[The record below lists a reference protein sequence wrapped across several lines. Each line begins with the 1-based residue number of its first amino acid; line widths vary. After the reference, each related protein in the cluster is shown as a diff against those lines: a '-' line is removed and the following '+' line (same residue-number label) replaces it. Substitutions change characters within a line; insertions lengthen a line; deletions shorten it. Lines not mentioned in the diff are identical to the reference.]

1 MRPHPIHTH
10 RHWRCAQYPVPLT
23 CRWLEWPSIWMT
35 IRLRNL
41 ITMLMPILLM
51 TVHCY
56 LHIAMR
62 LQHITTIEKAVNST
76 AEKFKDHLK
85 MADVRKA
92 EIRYEIN
99 KSVSESSEQ
108 LDQKIDISSQP
119 LRSEMKKLSDRLNII
134 QQRVNEAAM
143 NRPSSTFSTSDR
155 RTPVDGCVAQLRPP
169 NIFNNNIGSDPAE
182 SPVVHNNTDVFSCD
196 QAALWMVFSVCLSVR
211 LSVCPSHLFDYV
223 PIIVSSWNFQELSPR
238 TRVHAKGQGQS
249 SKVKVTEV
257 TTQRNRLRTV
267 TPVWIHIW
275 WWNDTYSL
283 MLLRRG
289 ALLFCKV
296 IRQISRSHDLKI
308 VEFDPDWAFP
318 DCNSSL
324 NSPMGTKCC
333 TKLEVA

>member
-1 MRPHPIHTH
+1 MRPHPIHTR

-35 IRLRNL
+35 IWLRNL

-51 TVHCY
+51 TVRCY

-92 EIRYEIN
+92 EIRDEIN

-143 NRPSSTFSTSDR
+143 NSPSSTFSTSDR
-155 RTPVDGCVAQLRPP
+155 RPPVDGCVAQLRKP

-182 SPVVHNNTDVFSCD
+182 SPVVHNNTDVFSPRVELPTTPHISSSANHVPNYSNTD
-196 QAALWMVFSVCLSVR
+196 RPMLNYF
-211 LSVCPSHLFDYV
+211 PSD
-223 PIIVSSWNFQELSPR
+223 P
-238 TRVHAKGQGQS
+238 QGIS
-249 SKVKVTEV
+249 T
-257 TTQRNRLRTV
+257 LR
-267 TPVWIHIW
+267 
-275 WWNDTYSL
+275 
-283 MLLRRG
+283 MAGLRAPPG
-289 ALLFCKV
+289 KTMIL
-296 IRQISRSHDLKI
+296 
-308 VEFDPDWAFP
+308 
-318 DCNSSL
+318 
-324 NSPMGTKCC
+324 
-333 TKLEVA
+333 